1 MVATP
6 NQKAPI
12 FLSHLLNPQTKA
24 ETEESKKI
32 STRLKSII
40 SLRKDNINKEE
51 DASLL
56 YQTVYE
62 VKNAQ
67 GIFRWGSDQLA
78 EGKPPQHIQYKTRRI
93 EWDATKTKLHG

>member
-1 MVATP
+1 MATP

-12 FLSHLLNPQTKA
+12 CLSHLLNPQNKA
-24 ETEESKKI
+24 EKEESNRI
-32 STRLKSII
+32 STRLESII

-78 EGKPPQHIQYKTRRI
+78 EWKSPQHIQ
-93 EWDATKTKLHG
+93 